1 MNPNSTHQMWSRWT
15 ATITPEAS
23 RPSIDHATV
32 RENCARFYRKA
43 FGSATELSVTESS
56 RRWVIDC
63 RTEGHPAH
71 DRAYRAWM
79 TGQLRR
85 FLLNGFGPTAAIE
98 LTVTVE
104 AGDSQD
110 GTPPAQLILG
120 PPPVVLDARLLTER
134 AG

>member
-1 MNPNSTHQMWSRWT
+1 VNPNSMHQLWSRWT

-23 RPSIDHATV
+23 RSSLDHATV
-32 RENCARFYRKA
+32 RDNCARFYRKA
-43 FGSATELSVTESS
+43 FGSVTELCITDGPVWT
-56 RRWVIDC
+56 VDC

-85 FLLNGFGPTAAIE
+85 FLLTGFGAQATIE

-104 AGDSQD
+104 AGDRQD
-110 GTPPAQLILG
+110 GTPPDQLILG
-120 PPPVVLDARLLTER
+120 PPPVVLDPQLLR
-134 AG
+134 S